1 MKKLFLLLVII
12 FAANAKTQ
20 SLFYQDVSAQII
32 FQVDVTNFQDDLFH
46 VTVLTENLTPE
57 NNIYNFVSTAPGTYT
72 LLDIGRFVKS
82 FTAYDREGNEL
93 VSDKISTNQWQIEN
107 VDRLSKIVYNIEDSY
122 DAQIEEH
129 QIALMCGT
137 GIQEGYIVLN
147 TFGVLGYF
155 EGLQSNPV
163 KLKVDYKSDWT
174 IGTAMDMDSE
184 GYYYAETY
192 DRLAD
197 SPILIGELTSTST
210 KVNDIAVDIFV
221 YNQDSTIFAEDI
233 LSVAEDVLES
243 AGEIIEYSPV
253 PYYKFLMVFM
263 DYETYS
269 EYAPVYGGALEHSY
283 SSLYVLP
290 YSKDELTEARNTMA
304 HEFMH
309 ILTPLHL
316 HSEIIHTYN
325 FVKPTASEHIWLYEG
340 VTEWF
345 SDIMQLRSGLIT
357 YDKYLNEISIKLQ
370 INDMF
375 SPFMSL
381 SDMSLR
387 VYDDEVVQQFYNF
400 YCRGAVTAAL
410 LDIRLLELSNGSS
423 GLRALFLE
431 LLKEY
436 GKDKPFPEESLFDII
451 VDKTYPEIEQFI
463 NDYIRDSKPLPI
475 KEYMYKL
482 GFDYTEEK
490 PSEDKRPMFG
500 ITQRPDEDG
509 MSVIMD
515 PGQAYQYGLRSGDI
529 ILKILGREVNVQS
542 FRSIADSAYSMNV
555 GDEFDLVVKRGE
567 EEIELTGIL
576 FQRKA
581 YHVFEAIE
589 EPTTEQE
596 FLRNQWLKNL

>member
-1 MKKLFLLLVII
+1 VKKITLVVAII
-12 FAANAKTQ
+12 LISGFNLQSFAGEDSSTNIT
-20 SLFYQDVSAQII
+20 YRIN
-32 FQVDVTNFQDDLFH
+32 VTNYQDDLFH
-46 VTVLTENLTPE
+46 ITVLTENLTPE

-72 LLDIGRFVKS
+72 VLDIGRFVKS
-82 FTAYDREGNEL
+82 FTAYDSEGNEL
-93 VSDKISTNQWQIEN
+93 VSNNISTNQWQIEN
-107 VDRLSKIVYNIEDSY
+107 VDRLSKIIYNIEDSY

-163 KLKVDYKSDWT
+163 KLQVDYKSDWT
-174 IGTAMDMDSE
+174 IGTAMDIDSE

-243 AGEIIEYSPV
+243 AGEIMEYSPV

-263 DYETYS
+263 DYATYS
-269 EYAPVYGGALEHSY
+269 EYAPVFGGALEHSY

-357 YDKYLNEISIKLQ
+357 HDKYLNEISIKLQ

-375 SPFMSL
+375 NPFMSL
-381 SDMSLR
+381 SDMSLK
-387 VYDDEVVQQFYNF
+387 VYDDEVIQQFYNF

-410 LDIRLLELSNGSS
+410 LDIRLLELSNGSR
-423 GLRALFLE
+423 GLRELFLE

-436 GKDKPFPEESLFDII
+436 GKDKPFPEDSLFDII

-482 GFDYTEEK
+482 GINYTEEK

-500 ITQRPDEDG
+500 ITQRPNEDG
-509 MSVIMD
+509 MSEIID
-515 PGQAYQYGLRSGDI
+515 PGRAYQYGLRSGDI
-529 ILKILGREVNVQS
+529 ILKILGREVNLET
-542 FRSIADSAYSMNV
+542 FRSIADSAYTMSV
-555 GDEFDLVVKRGE
+555 GDEFDLVVKRGDQ
-567 EEIELTGIL
+567 EIELTGIL
-576 FQRKA
+576 FKRKS
-581 YHVFEAIE
+581 YHVFESIE
-589 EPTTEQE
+589 ELIPEQK
-596 FLRNQWLKNL
+596 FLRDRWLKNL